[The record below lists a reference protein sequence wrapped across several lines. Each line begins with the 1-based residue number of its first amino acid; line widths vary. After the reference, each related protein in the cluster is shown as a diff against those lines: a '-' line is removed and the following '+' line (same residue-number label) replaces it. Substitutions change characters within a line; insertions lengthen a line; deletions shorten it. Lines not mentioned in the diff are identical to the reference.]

1 MKVLQKYRSQQTIVD
16 GRKFPSKKEASR
28 YQELMQMWRSGEI
41 RYFLPQVSL
50 ELNDQGSAKYRCDF
64 LIFPHEGPEIYEDV
78 KGMKTDMYKLKKK
91 LVEARYPIEIKEI

>member
-1 MKVLQKYRSQQTIVD
+1 MSLYHKYNANQTIID
-16 GRKFPSKKEASR
+16 GRKFPSKKEAGR

-78 KGMKTDMYKLKKK
+78 KGIKTDMYKLKKK
-91 LVEARYPIEIKEI
+91 LIEARYPIKIIEI